1 MRYIMCLQQNTMYT
15 DFVLYQIVFLLQ
27 SLNKTTYQDHA
38 EQTFL
43 KKDFEEQIPRKPMMN
58 MNTLEHAHL
67 DR

>member
-1 MRYIMCLQQNTMYT
+1 MQEWGY
-15 DFVLYQIVFLLQ
+15 FHFFLQ

-58 MNTLEHAHL
+58 MNTLEHAHI

>member
-1 MRYIMCLQQNTMYT
+1 MG
-15 DFVLYQIVFLLQ
+15 VFKSSYFLFFQ

-58 MNTLEHAHL
+58 MNTLEHAHI

>member
-1 MRYIMCLQQNTMYT
+1 MQEWGYSKVHFFFI
-15 DFVLYQIVFLLQ
+15 FLK

-58 MNTLEHAHL
+58 MNTLEHAHI